1 MSATPHDRISR
12 ELRHRGLA
20 APALILLEAH
30 RPLRPLLGLAATAV
44 LPLVRPLLGPRVE
57 GWRQTLDEDAEYD
70 QLVNR
75 LRAEVDR

>member
-1 MSATPHDRISR
+1 MSATSHDRVSR

-57 GWRQTLDEDAEYD
+57 DWQRTLDEDAEYER
-70 QLVNR
+70 LVDR
-75 LRAEVDR
+75 LRAEVDG

>member
-1 MSATPHDRISR
+1 MSASSHDRVSR

-30 RPLRPLLGLAATAV
+30 RPFRPLLGLAASAV

-57 GWRQTLDEDAEYD
+57 DWQQTLDEDAEYD
-70 QLVNR
+70 RLVNR
-75 LRAEVDR
+75 LRREVDG